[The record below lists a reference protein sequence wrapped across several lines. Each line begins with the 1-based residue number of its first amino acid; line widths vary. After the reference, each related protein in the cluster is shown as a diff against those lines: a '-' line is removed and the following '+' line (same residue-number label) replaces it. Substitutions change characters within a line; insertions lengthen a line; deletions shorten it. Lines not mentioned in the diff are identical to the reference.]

1 MANQQLASYDEQ
13 YKFTGKERDAESGYD
28 YFGARYYASPFFHW
42 TTVDPLVDNY
52 LHVSPYAYCNWNPIK
67 FVDPDGK
74 DVTLAGTNKSS
85 VTIRTDLINIH
96 VDISKLNV
104 DFGGTY
110 NFQGDEILSATLDI
124 AGIFDP
130 SGIAD
135 GLNAALQWNN
145 GDVSGAFISAAG
157 LVPYLGDLAKAGK
170 VKKDLGVINNAIE
183 AANKGKSVTFIQGHG
198 KNAKSVTVPIPEGYK
213 KIKQRSHGQPI
224 YTDGKRYISPDKDG
238 HNGGKWK
245 MADSPQKLSDK
256 TTRNGTYDENLNQ
269 IGD

>member
-1 MANQQLASYDEQ
+1 MN
-13 YKFTGKERDAESGYD
+13 
-28 YFGARYYASPFFHW
+28 
-42 TTVDPLVDNY
+42 
-52 LHVSPYAYCNWNPIK
+52 
-67 FVDPDGK
+67 
-74 DVTLAGTNKSS
+74 
-85 VTIRTDLINIH
+85 
-96 VDISKLNV
+96 
-104 DFGGTY
+104 FGGTY

-130 SGIAD
+130 YGIAD

-145 GDVSGAFISAAG
+145 GDVSGAAISVAG